1 MKKDKADDLTK
12 QITQLRNRLRD
23 RKPFTKDDLALLL
36 ELEKQAQLANK

>member
-1 MKKDKADDLTK
+1 MKKDKADDLAK

-36 ELEKQAQLANK
+36 ELEKQAQLDNK